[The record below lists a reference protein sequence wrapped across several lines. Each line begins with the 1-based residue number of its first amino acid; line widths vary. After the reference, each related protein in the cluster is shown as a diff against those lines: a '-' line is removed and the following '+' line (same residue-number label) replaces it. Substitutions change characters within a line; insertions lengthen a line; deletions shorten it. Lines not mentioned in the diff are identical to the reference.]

1 MSFKVTPAARNDIL
15 NIGRYTQN
23 EWGKQQRQKYLA
35 GLNIRFK
42 FLAENPLLSRER
54 VDLTPPVHI
63 HRHEKH
69 LIVYLVEPS
78 HILIVRV
85 LHESMDIETRLKEG
99 DKLFSKPGNL

>member
-1 MSFKVTPAARNDIL
+1 MPFKVTPAARKDIL

-35 GLNIRFK
+35 GLNIRFG

-54 VDLTPPVHI
+54 LDLFPPVRI
-63 HRHEKH
+63 HHYEKH

-78 HILIVRV
+78 HVLIIRV
-85 LHESMDIETRLKEG
+85 LHESMDIETRLEE
-99 DKLFSKPGNL
+99 DDSAD